1 VGTKQLYAV
10 VAGCAI
16 VVYLGALW
24 NQFAMDD
31 VAIIVT
37 NPLVAEPAGVW
48 RAFGA
53 PYWPPDLGGHLYRPL
68 IIAAFA
74 LDRMLDGAVWFHAA
88 NLLWHGA
95 AAVAVAVLARRWAD
109 TTGGLVAG
117 VLFAVHPVHVEA
129 VANVVGRAELLAGV
143 FVVLSVYAALAR
155 EAIGWSAAAWA
166 LGLLCKE
173 NAAVAPALIAWAWVL
188 GLARPSRRRMGLFVA
203 SWVLVGGVYAVARAI
218 VLHPFAGFQSIG
230 AMFLG
235 ASPWAVR
242 LTAVSALADVARLLV
257 FPLTLRVD
265 YSPNER
271 SLVTSPLDP
280 GFVVG
285 VLCALLWSALLTLAW
300 KRDRKLEAFGL
311 GWIGVA
317 LLPVANVLY
326 PAGFYVAERTLYLPS
341 AGLVLA
347 AAGWVARPPRERLWP
362 VVAALAVLAGI
373 RTALRVP
380 VWRDDASVTLSIITD
395 SPRSYVGPK
404 RMIGYYLDQHAP
416 ARALAAARIAAATYG
431 RDPTIYVTGS
441 VAAFAVGDSRA
452 ADSLLAMLEGL
463 CHRCGGYYRREA
475 ALARAHGYA
484 AAADSLLARSPV
496 GP

>member
-1 VGTKQLYAV
+1 
-10 VAGCAI
+10 
-16 VVYLGALW
+16 
-24 NQFAMDD
+24 MDD

-117 VLFAVHPVHVEA
+117 V
-129 VANVVGRAELLAGV
+129 

-203 SWVLVGGVYAVARAI
+203 SWVLVGGVYAVARAV

-285 VLCALLWSALLTLAW
+285 VLCALLWSALLALAW
-300 KRDRKLEAFGL
+300 KRDRKIEAFGL

-380 VWRDDASVTLSIITD
+380 VWRDDTSVTLSIITD

-431 RDPTIYVTGS
+431 RDPTIYATGA
-441 VAAFAVGDSRA
+441 VAAFAAGESRVG
-452 ADSLLAMLEGL
+452 DSLLAALEQL

-475 ALARAHGYA
+475 TVARAHGYA
-484 AAADSLLARSPV
+484 AAADSLLARSP
-496 GP
+496 GAP

>member
-1 VGTKQLYAV
+1 
-10 VAGCAI
+10 
-16 VVYLGALW
+16 
-24 NQFAMDD
+24 MDD

-109 TTGGLVAG
+109 TTGGLV
-117 VLFAVHPVHVEA
+117 
-129 VANVVGRAELLAGV
+129 AGV

-285 VLCALLWSALLTLAW
+285 ALCALLWSALLALAW

-380 VWRDDASVTLSIITD
+380 VWRDDTSVTLSIITD

-431 RDPTIYVTGS
+431 RDPTIYATGA
-441 VAAFAVGDSRA
+441 VAAFAAGESRV
-452 ADSLLAMLEGL
+452 ADSLLAALEQL

-475 ALARAHGYA
+475 TVARAHGYA
-484 AAADSLLARSPV
+484 AAADSLLARSP
-496 GP
+496 GAP

>member
-1 VGTKQLYAV
+1 
-10 VAGCAI
+10 
-16 VVYLGALW
+16 
-24 NQFAMDD
+24 MDD

-117 VLFAVHPVHVEA
+117 V
-129 VANVVGRAELLAGV
+129 

-203 SWVLVGGVYAVARAI
+203 SWVLVGGVYAVARAV

-285 VLCALLWSALLTLAW
+285 ALCALLWSALLALAW

-380 VWRDDASVTLSIITD
+380 VWRDDTSVTLSIITD

-431 RDPTIYVTGS
+431 RDPTIYATGS

-452 ADSLLAMLEGL
+452 ADSLLAALEQL

-475 ALARAHGYA
+475 TVARAHGYA
-484 AAADSLLARSPV
+484 AAADSLLARSP
-496 GP
+496 GAP

>member
-1 VGTKQLYAV
+1 
-10 VAGCAI
+10 
-16 VVYLGALW
+16 
-24 NQFAMDD
+24 MDD

-117 VLFAVHPVHVEA
+117 V
-129 VANVVGRAELLAGV
+129 

-173 NAAVAPALIAWAWVL
+173 NAAVAPALIAWGWVL
-188 GLARPSRRRMGLFVA
+188 GLKRPSRRRMGLFVA
-203 SWVLVGGVYAVARAI
+203 SWVLVGGVYAVARAV

-285 VLCALLWSALLTLAW
+285 VLCALLWSALLALAW

-380 VWRDDASVTLSIITD
+380 VWRDDTSVTLSIITD

-431 RDPTIYVTGS
+431 RDPTIYATGS

-452 ADSLLAMLEGL
+452 ADSLLAALEQL

-475 ALARAHGYA
+475 TVARAHGYA
-484 AAADSLLARSPV
+484 AAADSLLARSP
-496 GP
+496 GAP

>member
-1 VGTKQLYAV
+1 
-10 VAGCAI
+10 
-16 VVYLGALW
+16 
-24 NQFAMDD
+24 MDD

-53 PYWPPDLGGHLYRPL
+53 PYWPPDLGGHLYRPF

-143 FVVLSVYAALAR
+143 FVVLFVYAALAR

-188 GLARPSRRRMGLFVA
+188 GIARPSRRRMGLFVA
-203 SWVLVGGVYAVARAI
+203 SWVLVGGVYAVARAV

-242 LTAVSALADVARLLV
+242 LTGVSALAD
-257 FPLTLRVD
+257 
-265 YSPNER
+265 
-271 SLVTSPLDP
+271 
-280 GFVVG
+280 
-285 VLCALLWSALLTLAW
+285 
-300 KRDRKLEAFGL
+300 
-311 GWIGVA
+311 
-317 LLPVANVLY
+317 
-326 PAGFYVAERTLYLPS
+326 
-341 AGLVLA
+341 
-347 AAGWVARPPRERLWP
+347 VARPPRERLWP

-404 RMIGYYLDQHAP
+404 RMIGYYLDQHTP

-431 RDPTIYVTGS
+431 RDPTIYATGA
-441 VAAFAVGDSRA
+441 VAAFAAGESRV
-452 ADSLLAMLEGL
+452 ADSLLAALEQL

-475 ALARAHGYA
+475 TVARAHGYA
-484 AAADSLLARSPV
+484 AAADSLLARSPA

>member
-1 VGTKQLYAV
+1 MIFFFFQAEDGIRDKLVTGVQT
-10 VAGCAI
+10 CALPI
-16 VVYLGALW
+16 C
-24 NQFAMDD
+24 
-31 VAIIVT
+31 
-37 NPLVAEPAGVW
+37 
-48 RAFGA
+48 
-53 PYWPPDLGGHLYRPL
+53 
-68 IIAAFA
+68 
-74 LDRMLDGAVWFHAA
+74 
-88 NLLWHGA
+88 
-95 AAVAVAVLARRWAD
+95 
-109 TTGGLVAG
+109 
-117 VLFAVHPVHVEA
+117 
-129 VANVVGRAELLAGV
+129 
-143 FVVLSVYAALAR
+143 

-203 SWVLVGGVYAVARAI
+203 TWVLVGGVYAVARAI

-317 LLPVANVLY
+317 LLPVAKVLY
-326 PAGFYVAERTLYLPS
+326 PAGIDGAGPTMYLPS
-341 AGLVLA
+341 AGL
-347 AAGWVARPPRERLWP
+347 G
-362 VVAALAVLAGI
+362 
-373 RTALRVP
+373 
-380 VWRDDASVTLSIITD
+380 
-395 SPRSYVGPK
+395 
-404 RMIGYYLDQHAP
+404 
-416 ARALAAARIAAATYG
+416 
-431 RDPTIYVTGS
+431 
-441 VAAFAVGDSRA
+441 
-452 ADSLLAMLEGL
+452 
-463 CHRCGGYYRREA
+463 
-475 ALARAHGYA
+475 
-484 AAADSLLARSPV
+484 
-496 GP
+496 

>member
-1 VGTKQLYAV
+1 
-10 VAGCAI
+10 
-16 VVYLGALW
+16 
-24 NQFAMDD
+24 MDD

-53 PYWPPDLGGHLYRPL
+53 PYWPPDLGGRLYRPL

-143 FVVLSVYAALAR
+143 SVVLSVYAALAR

-166 LGLLCKE
+166 LGLLCTE
-173 NAAVAPALIAWAWVL
+173 NAAVAPALMAWV
-188 GLARPSRRRMGLFVA
+188 
-203 SWVLVGGVYAVARAI
+203 WVVGGGVAR
-218 VLHPFAGFQSIG
+218 
-230 AMFLG
+230 
-235 ASPWAVR
+235 
-242 LTAVSALADVARLLV
+242 
-257 FPLTLRVD
+257 
-265 YSPNER
+265 
-271 SLVTSPLDP
+271 
-280 GFVVG
+280 
-285 VLCALLWSALLTLAW
+285 
-300 KRDRKLEAFGL
+300 
-311 GWIGVA
+311 
-317 LLPVANVLY
+317 LPVANVLD

-380 VWRDDASVTLSIITD
+380 VWRDDTSVTLSIITD

-404 RMIGYYLDQHAP
+404 RMIGYYLDRHAP

-441 VAAFAVGDSRA
+441 VAAFALGDSRA

-463 CHRCGGYYRREA
+463 CHRCGGYYRWEA